1 MSDSKNINLLV
12 ISVEKLNTMYN
23 KYSIPKHVEDI
34 EETYIEA
41 LESKWIRPKQMFFFI
56 NNGEILS
63 SDTKIKSINTDII
76 LLTCNNVNDFKIA
89 SSVTNN
95 SVLINDISDLIGRT
109 MPSNSTSSVL
119 PYINSASLNINSN
132 IPQPIVPFNSL
143 DTLSSVLENGSSVQ
157 SIFSGT
163 SDTNPNSGSQLMQE
177 FRTTM
182 RNMLNSVNVV
192 IDNDNETSNQ
202 PLLTNSVNNEDINN
216 STTQSTIINIPTS
229 STEIQNNNVTTTNIS
244 DSSVTSNN
252 DEHDGQ
258 DEDHQQDED
267 NRDAHDDTNTQ
278 DNSNNQS
285 NDEDAIDNINEQ
297 GTNAELINNTVT
309 QLLSMYN
316 TSVNNSYNSL
326 LSRYSEQI
334 EQMRN
339 MGFTDESKIL
349 VSLYV
354 SEGNFESAVNYYLSL
369 PDD

>member
-12 ISVEKLNTMYN
+12 ISVEKLNTIYN
-23 KYSIPKHVEDI
+23 KYSIPKNVEDI

-119 PYINSASLNINSN
+119 PYINSVPLNVNSN

-157 SIFSGT
+157 SIFNAT

-192 IDNDNETSNQ
+192 IDNDDEISNQ

-216 STTQSTIINIPTS
+216 STTQSTIVNTS
-229 STEIQNNNVTTTNIS
+229 APSTEIQNNNFTTTDIS

-252 DEHDGQ
+252 DGQ
-258 DEDHQQDED
+258 TEQYEDEGQAED
-267 NRDAHDDTNTQ
+267 DDQNDTDTQ
-278 DNSNNQS
+278 DNSSNQTNN
-285 NDEDAIDNINEQ
+285 EDAIDNINEQ

-326 LSRYSEQI
+326 LSRYSQEI

-349 VSLYV
+349 ISLYV